1 MKNIVSLVII
11 IMSMSLVGCSLE
23 KEDKE
28 NMENV
33 KEEIVKTTPTEN
45 EVDYSENF
53 KGIKGGA
60 VFFYYD
66 EDTYNIYNR
75 DIAYEEIAPYS
86 TFKIV
91 NSLMGLDQN
100 IVSSPDT
107 KLGYDGTIY
116 SRDVWNKDIEFKEA
130 FRESCVWYYEKI
142 MDSLDKDYVQSTLDN
157 LKYGNCDISAW
168 NEDGH
173 NSFWLSSS
181 LKISPIEQIKV
192 LETIFEGKSSFEAK
206 DVDLV
211 KDFMLVES
219 NDKYSVYGK
228 TGSARNTN
236 SWFTGFLE
244 RDNKRTYFAVR
255 IADESQELAGAVAK
269 EIALDIINEYY
280 NN

>member
-1 MKNIVSLVII
+1 MKKIASLMII
-11 IMSMSLVGCSLE
+11 IMSISLVGCKVE
-23 KEDKE
+23 KKDEDNREK
-28 NMENV
+28 V
-33 KEEIVKTTPTEN
+33 KDEIVKTTPIEN
-45 EVDYSENF
+45 EVDYSSNF

-60 VFFYYD
+60 VFFDHD
-66 EDTYNIYNR
+66 EDTYNIYNM
-75 DIAYEEIAPYS
+75 DIVNEEIAPYS

-100 IVSSPDT
+100 IVSSADT
-107 KLGYDGTIY
+107 KLGYDGTVY
-116 SRDVWNKDIEFKEA
+116 SRDVWNKDITFKEA
-130 FRESCVWYYEKI
+130 FRESCVWYYEKM

-157 LKYGNCDISAW
+157 LKYGNCDLSAW

-181 LKISPIEQIKV
+181 LKISAIEQIQI

-206 DVDLV
+206 DVDMV

-219 NDKYSVYGK
+219 NDNYSVYGK

-236 SWFTGFLE
+236 AWFTGFLE
-244 RDNKRTYFAVR
+244 KDNKRTYFAVR
-255 IADESQELAGAVAK
+255 IADESQELAGSVAK

-280 NN
+280 TN